1 MSQILS
7 KDTKEVIC
15 RKVRKLE
22 GIKCDICHNELR
34 VPYSKDGQCTRPYPQ
49 YFKVTTGHNDWGNDS
64 IDSIQV
70 RDMCPECA
78 LSFVKSY
85 LEFANGTDYIE
96 IETKH
101 CCPMDV
107 VDEVDEDN

>member
-1 MSQILS
+1 MISQILS

-64 IDSIQV
+64 IESYEYFDVCSSECLRKKFEEYVEDSGDD
-70 RDMCPECA
+70 RYPNTMC
-78 LSFVKSY
+78 F
-85 LEFANGTDYIE
+85 
-96 IETKH
+96 
-101 CCPMDV
+101 DV
-107 VDEVDEDN
+107 ERV